1 MFKKQQ
7 CFIDRSKCILFLRQ
21 ITAKQKHFILETLFQ
36 ILYTF
41 QKIRFISNYENDG
54 TWKILVKPNIHS
66 ILEFVSNSRNISSL
80 LGLFLMT
87 FTLGKALALTLHFK
101 LCNILHAFGSK
112 ENLFHHCRIQL
123 CCIIAV
129 TIQAFDFMWKK
140 LTNEHY
146 K

>member
-21 ITAKQKHFILETLFQ
+21 IIAKQKHFMLETF
-36 ILYTF
+36 F
-41 QKIRFISNYENDG
+41 FKSSVHF
-54 TWKILVKPNIHS
+54 KK
-66 ILEFVSNSRNISSL
+66 FVSLANTRMAVYEKYRQTNDLHYFGIHIDFTKYFILL

-87 FTLGKALALTLHFK
+87 FTLEKALALTLHFK

-123 CCIIAV
+123 CCIIV
-129 TIQAFDFMWKK
+129 NSCDSSI
-140 LTNEHY
+140 
-146 K
+146 